1 MSEMGIISEDTKIMA
16 TRQETQNKRRKMR
29 EAIIESRRSGKMQD
43 GDLLPNIRDL
53 ARKYGL
59 SVNLASE
66 VVQSLVAEGVLHA
79 RPGAGTIVG
88 NPRPTNPG
96 TYLFLLPEGVTS
108 DFVASSHIGVMQ
120 RNFEVA
126 IAQLGG
132 ACLILDA
139 GEARGYAAAGQ
150 LPLVAGIFAT
160 NAASFDGLA
169 IAEVPRVCFGGPE
182 LLKKDSDAAN
192 FDVVHFDDKS
202 GGGQATRHL
211 LAAGHE
217 KVAYLA
223 LHAPDELEKFAWSAE
238 REQGWREAMTA
249 AGHSCRGLA
258 FHPAQTPALRL
269 ENKGT
274 PLSGAEQ
281 IEAAREAAAPLSAMI
296 RARKATA
303 VVAANL
309 FAARAL
315 FAVLEEDRIAPELW
329 PAVVCFDGFDGLD
342 NHVVSA
348 VNLPWDEVG
357 KAGAQ
362 LLWER
367 NVGRLRGASEVRL
380 VPMQLIPRLTCRPDW
395 SESSSLL
402 APHIRA
408 SVMSRPSRA
417 VPAVA
422 S

>member
-1 MSEMGIISEDTKIMA
+1 MA

-29 EAIIESRRSGKMQD
+29 DAIIESRRSGKTRD

-96 TYLFLLPEGVTS
+96 TYLFLLPEGAGS
-108 DFVASSHIGVMQ
+108 DFVASSHIGAMQ

-132 ACLILDA
+132 SCLTLDA
-139 GEARGYAAAGQ
+139 GEARGYAEAGQ

-160 NAASFDGLA
+160 TAVSFEGLA
-169 IAEVPRVCFGGPE
+169 VAAEVPRVCFGGPE
-182 LLKKDSDAAN
+182 LLETDSGAAH
-192 FDVVHFDDKS
+192 FDVVHFDDFK
-202 GGGQATRHL
+202 GGGQAARHL

-217 KVAYLA
+217 KIAYLA
-223 LHAPDELEKFAWSAE
+223 LHAPGVPDKFTWSAE
-238 REQGWREAMTA
+238 REQGWREAMTE
-249 AGHSCRGLA
+249 AGHSCQNLD
-258 FHPAQTPALRL
+258 FHPAQTPSLL
-269 ENKGT
+269 PQDKNPG
-274 PLSGAEQ
+274 PVGIEQ
-281 IEAAREAAAPLSAMI
+281 IEAAREAAAPLSALI
-296 RARKATA
+296 RAREVTA
-303 VVAANL
+303 VVAVNL

-315 FAVLEEDRIAPELW
+315 FAVLQEDGLAPELW

-348 VNLPWDEVG
+348 LNLPWDEVG

-367 NVGRLRGASEVRL
+367 NVGRLRGPRAVRL

-395 SESSSLL
+395 SELSSLL

-408 SVMSRPSRA
+408 SVSSRPL
-417 VPAVA
+417 PAIA
-422 S
+422 A